1 VKLSHAFDC
10 SDAASCAIVGVV
22 RFQRFAMSDNVQI
35 FTLEILRG
43 VQESISVLRSE
54 MLARFDESHQRFDRI
69 ESQMKRIRRDNL
81 GALLITRSTAGALT
95 ERMDAMQ
102 ERVSAIE
109 SGRRPT

>member
-1 VKLSHAFDC
+1 
-10 SDAASCAIVGVV
+10 
-22 RFQRFAMSDNVQI
+22 
-35 FTLEILRG
+35 
-43 VQESISVLRSE
+43 
-54 MLARFDESHQRFDRI
+54 
-69 ESQMKRIRRDNL
+69 MKRIRRDNL